1 MLTTQNLGV
10 KIAIILNRNGPCINL
25 SSDLDTLVVG
35 QVDMFYKIVCVEW
48 VKVKSVEGSEY
59 EEDDEKGVVVV
70 VGSSAH
76 AATLWWMIVLLSP
89 PTITIPKS

>member
-10 KIAIILNRNGPCINL
+10 KIAIILSRDGPCISL

-35 QVDMFYKIVCVEW
+35 QVDMFYKRVCVEW
-48 VKVKSVEGSEY
+48 VKVKSGEGSEN
-59 EEDDEKGVVVV
+59 EEDDEKVVVVV

-89 PTITIPKS
+89 RTISIPKS